1 MKSFL
6 IDLAKVLLR
15 AALTETVRRGLPE
28 IYKRLDAEVPLLLTN
43 NAPPAKVSGAVA
55 SAIADVSGKRATT
68 DQIAAVIGL
77 YDPIRAAVRGLR

>member
-43 NAPPAKVSGAVA
+43 NAPPSRVAGTVA
-55 SAIADVSGKRATT
+55 SAIADVSGKRATPN
-68 DQIAAVIGL
+68 QVAAVLGL
-77 YDPIRAAVRGLR
+77 YDPVRAAMRGPH